1 MLKTFENKI
10 EDMLIENY
18 RENEDFISLSHQ
30 LKSEVKIEYDLK
42 SLMKSEK
49 ISDVD
54 PELVNDD
61 ISDALFLTNQ
71 RRRAEAKLIKNKII
85 YKQDQ
90 GIELSSLEKKYV
102 EQWISDVN
110 KSNIMNVRDAM
121 VPKSHSK

>member
-1 MLKTFENKI
+1 VLKTFENKI

-85 YKQDQ
+85 YK
-90 GIELSSLEKKYV
+90 
-102 EQWISDVN
+102 
-110 KSNIMNVRDAM
+110 
-121 VPKSHSK
+121 